1 MKYEELGDSIIFCV
15 KTDKMGKWGIVDALD
30 QVSLFW
36 RTIAHYEVFKRKN
49 FDSIIVKINRE
60 DVMKV
65 SGSEEQ

>member
-15 KTDKMGKWGIVDALD
+15 KTDKMGKGGIVDALD